1 MDKYLIRK
9 PRTQDSAPAQD
20 SSSSSKRIRV
30 DFNLENLPSDPGLRE
45 KISSYHPNHHDEIRR
60 YYLTKGPCQPVLHS
74 DDYPISFF
82 SGKPRRFLSKW
93 YKDRCWLE
101 YSIDKD
107 AVFCFYCYLFGQDV
121 GKQGGGDTF
130 VTKGFKLWNQKD
142 KLNSHVGGV
151 NSAHYQAVKK
161 GNDLLN
167 EKQHIQSVFVKQSNQ
182 DKIDYRIQLNAIVD
196 CIRFLLC
203 RGLAFRGHDESQD
216 SSDKGNFLELVQFLG
231 DHNESINEVLQKAS
245 KNCKLTH
252 PDIQKDI
259 VNAIAR
265 ETSKAIIKDL
275 DNGFFSILVDE
286 SRDISVKEQ
295 MALVLR
301 YVNKEGIII
310 ERFLGIVHVAST
322 TALSLKH
329 AIECLLCEHNL
340 SLSNLRGQGYDGAS
354 NMQGDIN
361 GLKTLILKENKSAF
375 YVHCFAHQLQLTLV
389 AVAKNHINIAEFFY
403 VVSNL
408 VTVVGGSCKRRDA
421 LRDTQFAKIKED
433 LENGVRRSGQGLNQ
447 ETNLKRP
454 GDTRWGSYYGTIL
467 SLILMFSAVVDVLE
481 IIEEDGLSDQKVEAR
496 SIMRSILSFEF
507 VFALHLMKNI
517 LGITNELSIALQ
529 KKNQDIVNAMDLV
542 KVSKQRLQVMR
553 DDGWASLLAEVSLF
567 CTSHDIPILDMEV
580 IFVVS
585 GRPRRNT
592 QQNTNLHH
600 YRVELFYTVIDMQLQ
615 ELNNRF
621 SEANTDLLL
630 CMACLNPSN
639 SFVAFDKE
647 KLIRLAKFYPSD
659 FLGTDILALDSQL
672 QNYIFDMRSN
682 DFFLELQGVS
692 ELAEKLVSTRK
703 HETYPLVYLLVKLAL
718 TLPVATAT
726 VERSFSAMKYVKN
739 ELRNRMGD
747 QWMNDCL
754 IVYIEKDVACS
765 IDNETIMQR
774 FQNMKTRRKQL

>member
-1 MDKYLIRK
+1 MAAWVVPHFLD
-9 PRTQDSAPAQD
+9 
-20 SSSSSKRIRV
+20 
-30 DFNLENLPSDPGLRE
+30 PSGGATYR
-45 KISSYHPNHHDEIRR
+45 
-60 YYLTKGPCQPVLHS
+60 
-74 DDYPISFF
+74 
-82 SGKPRRFLSKW
+82 SGCSQSRRFLSKW
-93 YKDRCWLE
+93 YKDRYWLE
-101 YSIDKD
+101 YSIDKE

-121 GKQGGGDTF
+121 GKQGGGDTS

-151 NSAHYQAVKK
+151 NSAHYQAVQKS
-161 GNDLLN
+161 NDLLK
-167 EKQHIQSVFVKQSNQ
+167 EKQHIQNVFVKQSNQ
-182 DKIDYRIQLNAIVD
+182 DKINYRIQLNAIVD

-203 RGLAFRGHDESQD
+203 RGLAFRGHDESQG

-231 DHNESINEVLQKAS
+231 DHNESINEVLQKAP

-340 SLSNLRGQGYDGAS
+340 SLSNLRGQGYNGAS

-375 YVHCFAHQLQLTLV
+375 YVHCFAHQFQLTLV
-389 AVAKNHINIAEFFY
+389 AVAKNRINIAEFFY

-433 LENGVRRSGQGLNQ
+433 LENGVRRSGQ
-447 ETNLKRP
+447 
-454 GDTRWGSYYGTIL
+454 
-467 SLILMFSAVVDVLE
+467 E

-496 SIMRSILSFEF
+496 SIMR
-507 VFALHLMKNI
+507 
-517 LGITNELSIALQ
+517 
-529 KKNQDIVNAMDLV
+529 
-542 KVSKQRLQVMR
+542 
-553 DDGWASLLAEVSLF
+553 
-567 CTSHDIPILDMEV
+567 
-580 IFVVS
+580 
-585 GRPRRNT
+585 
-592 QQNTNLHH
+592 
-600 YRVELFYTVIDMQLQ
+600 
-615 ELNNRF
+615 
-621 SEANTDLLL
+621 
-630 CMACLNPSN
+630 
-639 SFVAFDKE
+639 
-647 KLIRLAKFYPSD
+647 
-659 FLGTDILALDSQL
+659 
-672 QNYIFDMRSN
+672 
-682 DFFLELQGVS
+682 LQGVS

-726 VERSFSAMKYVKN
+726 VERSFSAMKYKP
-739 ELRNRMGD
+739 GT
-747 QWMNDCL
+747 
-754 IVYIEKDVACS
+754 
-765 IDNETIMQR
+765 ETA
-774 FQNMKTRRKQL
+774 FLLDETKGGARRLGPNCF